1 MALVTAL
8 RTYAIWSPRERSTD
22 GRYGMKSLIIA
33 LDLPT
38 APEALGLVD
47 ELGDQ
52 ADYFKVGAQLFT
64 REGPELVRELK
75 ERGKR
80 VFLDLKYHDIPHTVA
95 RAVESAAEL
104 GIDMLTLHASGGS
117 SMMKAARD
125 AVGLEGPTL
134 VGVTLLT
141 SFSASDVEEVW
152 DKELRSIRD
161 DVARLSGLAA
171 DAGLDG
177 VVSSALEVEAVKRR
191 HGPGFLVVT
200 PGIRP
205 AGEKAADQS
214 RIATP
219 GDAVRAGA
227 DYLVVGRPILEAQE
241 PRVVFESILAEA
253 AAGMQAEQA

>member
-1 MALVTAL
+1 
-8 RTYAIWSPRERSTD
+8 
-22 GRYGMKSLIIA
+22 MKSLIVA

-38 APEALGLVD
+38 AEEALGLVD
-47 ELGDQ
+47 ALGED

-64 REGPELVRELK
+64 RAGPDLVRELK
-75 ERGKR
+75 DRDKR

-104 GIDMLTLHASGGS
+104 GIDMLTLHASGGT
-117 SMMKAARD
+117 SMMRAARD
-125 AVGLEGPTL
+125 AVGLDGPSL

-141 SFSASDVEEVW
+141 SFTASDVEEVW

-191 HGPGFLVVT
+191 HGAGFLVVT

-205 AGEKAADQS
+205 AGEGAGDQS
-214 RIATP
+214 RVATP

-227 DYLVVGRPILEAQE
+227 DYLVVGRPIHGAEE
-241 PRVVFESILAEA
+241 PRLMFEGILAEA
-253 AAGMQAEQA
+253 TTAQEAARA

>member
-1 MALVTAL
+1 
-8 RTYAIWSPRERSTD
+8 
-22 GRYGMKSLIIA
+22 MKSLIVA

-47 ELGDQ
+47 ELGDG

-104 GIDMLTLHASGGS
+104 GIDMLTLHASGGT

-125 AVGLEGPTL
+125 AIGLDGPTL

-161 DVARLSGLAA
+161 DVARLAALASE
-171 DAGLDG
+171 AGLDG

-205 AGEKAADQS
+205 LGEGAGDQS

-219 GDAVRAGA
+219 ADAVRAGA
-227 DYLVVGRPILEAQE
+227 DYLVVGRPIHEARE
-241 PRVVFESILAEA
+241 PRVVFDRILAEA
-253 AAGMQAEQA
+253 RAEARAAQA